1 MGFSFKRQNSITVTN
16 TFQIILDGSE
26 RKPNK
31 IWADKSSDF
40 YNRSMKF
47 WLQDNDTENCSTHN
61 EGKSIVVERF
71 IRALKNKI
79 YKYMVSVSKNVY
91 MDKLDDIVNEC
102 NQTYHRTIKMKLV
115 DIKLSTHIDFGIENK

>member
-1 MGFSFKRQNSITVTN
+1 MT
-16 TFQIILDGSE
+16 
-26 RKPNK
+26 KPNK
-31 IWADKSSDF
+31 IWVDKGSEF
-40 YNRSMKF
+40 YNNSFKKWGR
-47 WLQDNDTENCSTHN
+47 DNDIEIYSTDK
-61 EGKSIVVERF
+61 EGKSGVDERF

>member
-1 MGFSFKRQNSITVTN
+1 MGFSIERQNSITVTN

-40 YNRSMKF
+40 YNRSMRS
-47 WLQDNDTENCSTHN
+47 WLQDNDTENYSTHN

-71 IRALKNKI
+71 IWTLKNKT
-79 YKYMVSVSKNVY
+79 YKYMASVSKNVH
-91 MDKLDDIVNEC
+91 MDKLDDIVNE
-102 NQTYHRTIKMKLV
+102 
-115 DIKLSTHIDFGIENK
+115 

>member
-1 MGFSFKRQNSITVTN
+1 MTN

-91 MDKLDDIVNEC
+91 MDKLDDIVNEY
-102 NQTYHRTIKMKLV
+102 NQTYHRTIKMTLV
-115 DIKLSTHIDFGIENK
+115 DTKLSTHIDFGIENK